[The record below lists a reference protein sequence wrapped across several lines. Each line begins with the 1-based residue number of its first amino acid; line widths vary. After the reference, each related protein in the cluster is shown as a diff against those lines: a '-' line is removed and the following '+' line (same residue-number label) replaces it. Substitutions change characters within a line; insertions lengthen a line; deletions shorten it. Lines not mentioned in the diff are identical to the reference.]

1 MGDMAEASTEGHT
14 ARGRALSLF
23 LVFLF
28 TSLYLL
34 PLVPL
39 GLNPYDEGVRLY
51 GADQVLAGHLP
62 YYDFFAYY
70 GPAQFYWP
78 AILFKVFGTEIV
90 VARLGAL
97 VFICV
102 AAVAVFSLCRNA
114 GLSRSWASVPIAAL
128 VAPLRT
134 GDQLMTCDPA
144 MSLVLAAGASLTGAW
159 GGRRREF
166 LAGALLGLAASF
178 RPDFGLYG
186 AIAGAAVSLW
196 GCRRGPE
203 KSHDSWPTA
212 TGLIGAVW
220 HLRNL
225 LGGIATTAVPVY
237 GFLALH
243 GPRRLVEA
251 LLTEPASL
259 MPFRTLP
266 YAYYE
271 VPYLHAW
278 MSGEAATS
286 RALADPGIV
295 AIFVTPLLGLLLSL
309 RLLDRRER
317 QRLPN
322 RNERIATLLF
332 ALVTAAGLGIYALGR
347 SDWYHVYPLH
357 VFSTF
362 VASLILGSR
371 VSSKPR
377 LIAIVVAL
385 TAVAGVVPGVALRI
399 ALVVSGPLRVGIPLS
414 LPRARAIAVNENV
427 AWVGDAV
434 RDISRYGE
442 GGPILVAAQR
452 HDRVHA
458 NALILYFLS
467 GRPSGTYFHD
477 MIPGLT
483 TTHGVQQ
490 RIVKDLMKNHVRTV
504 VISKA
509 LPPDE
514 PNKSRL
520 SSGVFVLDDYLR
532 SEFSRVR
539 QTENYDILVKRE

>member
-1 MGDMAEASTEGHT
+1 MGDMAEAGTEAHT
-14 ARGRALSLF
+14 VRGRALSLF

-114 GLSRSWASVPIAAL
+114 GLSRSWSSVPIAAL

-166 LAGALLGLAASF
+166 LAGSLLGLAATF
-178 RPDFGLYG
+178 RHDFGLYG
-186 AIAGAAVSLW
+186 AVAGVAVLLW
-196 GCRRGPE
+196 GYRRGLEP
-203 KSHDSWPTA
+203 SHDSWPRA
-212 TGLIGAVW
+212 NSITGAMW
-220 HLRNL
+220 HLRAMV
-225 LGGIATTAVPVY
+225 GGIATTAVPVY

-251 LLTEPASL
+251 LLTEPARL

-278 MSGEAATS
+278 MSGETATP
-286 RALADPGIV
+286 RALADPGTV

-309 RLLDRRER
+309 RLVRRRER
-317 QRLPN
+317 QRISDRPK
-322 RNERIATLLF
+322 RIETLLF

-347 SDWYHVYPLH
+347 ADWYHVYPLH
-357 VFSTF
+357 VFS
-362 VASLILGSR
+362 VLAVSLILGPKA
-371 VSSKPR
+371 SSEPR
-377 LIAIVVAL
+377 LIAIVLAL
-385 TAVAGVVPGVALRI
+385 VAVAGVVLRI
-399 ALVVSGPLRVGIPLS
+399 AFVVSGPLRIAIPLS
-414 LPRARAIAVNENV
+414 LPRARAVAVNENL

-442 GGPILVAAQR
+442 GGPIFVAVHR
-452 HDRVHA
+452 HDRVHW

-467 GRPSGTYFHD
+467 ERPSGTYFHD

-483 TTHGVQQ
+483 TTHRVQE
-490 RIVKDLMKNHVRTV
+490 RIVRDLMKNHVRTV
-504 VISKA
+504 VIWKA
-509 LPPDE
+509 LLPDE

-532 SEFSRVR
+532 SEFLAAR
-539 QTENYDILVKRE
+539 QTENYDILVKRK

>member
-1 MGDMAEASTEGHT
+1 MGDMAEASTEGHA

-159 GGRRREF
+159 GGRRRDF
-166 LAGALLGLAASF
+166 LAGSLLGLAATF
-178 RPDFGLYG
+178 RHDFGLYG
-186 AIAGAAVSLW
+186 AVAGAAVLLR
-196 GCRRGPE
+196 GYRRRLE
-203 KSHDSWPTA
+203 QSHDSWPTA
-212 TGLIGAVW
+212 NWLIGAMW
-220 HLRNL
+220 HLRSL
-225 LGGIATTAVPVY
+225 VGGIAITALPVY

-251 LLTEPASL
+251 LLTEPATL

-278 MSGEAATS
+278 MSGETGTP

-295 AIFVTPLLGLLLSL
+295 AVFVTPLLGLLLSL

-317 QRLPN
+317 QRLSN
-322 RNERIATLLF
+322 RYEPIATLLF
-332 ALVTAAGLGIYALGR
+332 SLVTAAGLGIYALGR

-357 VFSTF
+357 VFSVL

-377 LIAIVVAL
+377 LIALLLAL
-385 TAVAGVVPGVALRI
+385 TAVAGVVPGVVLRI
-399 ALVVSGPLRVGIPLS
+399 ALVMSGPPWVGIPLS
-414 LPRARAIAVNENV
+414 LPRASAIAVNDNV

-467 GRPSGTYFHD
+467 GRPAGTYFHD

-483 TTHGVQQ
+483 TTHRVQEL
-490 RIVKDLMKNHVRTV
+490 IVRDLVKNHVRTV
-504 VISKA
+504 VLWKA

-514 PNKSRL
+514 PNKSRR

-532 SEFSRVR
+532 SEFLPAR
-539 QTENYDILVKRE
+539 QTENYDILVKRK